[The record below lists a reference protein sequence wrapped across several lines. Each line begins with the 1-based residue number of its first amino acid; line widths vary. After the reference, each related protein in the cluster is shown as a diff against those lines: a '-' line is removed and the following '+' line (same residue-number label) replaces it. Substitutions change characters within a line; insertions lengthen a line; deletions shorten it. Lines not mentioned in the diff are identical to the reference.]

1 MRVGLSSLIM
11 LLFAIFLEI
20 YIIIAV
26 AGVIGGLAAIF
37 LVVFTSVFG
46 YLLIKHQTGNTL
58 ASVQKS
64 LMQGQIPQV
73 PVIEAGIVMFGGVLL
88 VIPGFVTDIM
98 GLLTLFPPVR
108 KMMASRILAQIA
120 QKIGNAV
127 NDADIHVDFEQ
138 SINSVTPDS
147 LPQEDDDSNSES
159 KNSKQPIEGEYKRED

>member
-64 LMQGQIPQV
+64 LMQGQVPQV
-73 PVIEAGIVMFGGVLL
+73 SMIEAGIVMFGGVLL
-88 VIPGFVTDIM
+88 VIPGFITDIM

-108 KMMASRILAQIA
+108 KMMTSRILNQIA
-120 QKIGNAV
+120 QKIGKAV
-127 NDADIHVDFEQ
+127 NDADIHADFEQ
-138 SINSVTPDS
+138 TINPVEPES
-147 LPQEDDDSNSES
+147 LPNEDGASKSES
-159 KNSKQPIEGEYKRED
+159 KDSRQPIEGEYKRED